1 MDYDETMKEGPGTM
15 ELRSKGITSEPP
27 QRALLKGCGFSD
39 SDMRLPM
46 IGIAN
51 SYSELSPG
59 HVHLREVSDWVKRG
73 VRYGGGTPLEFNTI
87 ALCDGLSGA
96 FVQHKEAQRYTLP
109 HRDLIADSIEMA
121 IEANQLDAMVCIGTC
136 DKIVPGMLMA
146 CARLGIPA
154 VFVFGGSMTPG
165 WHNGKMICGG
175 STEMI
180 EATGAYKAGT
190 LSHEDMEAMIENACP
205 TPGACGAMV
214 TGNSMGVI
222 AEALGMGLP
231 GSGTVP
237 ANDFRQLRLAQQ
249 AGEAIGNLVKG
260 NITARD
266 IITRESME
274 NAIRV
279 LCATGGSTNCV
290 LHIIAIAREA
300 GLDIDLAAI
309 DELSRTTP
317 HLAPLVPSGPYSVPQ
332 FFEAG
337 GVAGVMKRLE
347 KILNLDCVTVTG
359 RTVQENLASAKLLN
373 DEIIR
378 PLADPYKR
386 EGGIAVLKG
395 NLAPGGAVVKQ
406 SAVMPEMQRH
416 KGPAKC
422 FNSEEEAVNAIYEDQ
437 VNPGDIVV
445 IKYEGPKGGP
455 GMREMTTAIG
465 AIWGKNLQGSVSLI
479 TDGRFS
485 GAIRGPAIGYISPEA
500 AEGGPFAVVRDGD
513 ILEIDIPGRT
523 LTIHVPDGE
532 LSQRIAA
539 WTRPPYKVQKGCLK
553 MYERYAGSASRGAI
567 VEVPEE

>member
-1 MDYDETMKEGPGTM
+1 MDVLKEDTYIV
-15 ELRSKGITSEPP
+15 ELRSRGITAEPP
-27 QRALLKGCGFSD
+27 QRALLKGCGFTD
-39 SDMRLPM
+39 ADMQLPM

-51 SYSELSPG
+51 SFSELSPG
-59 HVHLREVSDWVKRG
+59 HLHLREVADWVKRG
-73 VRYGGGTPLEFNTI
+73 VRLGGGTPLEFNTI

-96 FVQHKEAQRYTLP
+96 FVQNKEAQRYTLP
-109 HRDLIADSIEMA
+109 HRDLIADSIEMS
-121 IEANQLDAMVCIGTC
+121 IEANQLDAVVCIGTC

-154 VFVFGGSMTPG
+154 VLVFGGSMTPG
-165 WHNGKMICGG
+165 RYKGKIICGG

-190 LSHEDMEAMIENACP
+190 LSDEDMEAIVENACP

-231 GSGTVP
+231 GSGTAP
-237 ANDFRQLRLAQQ
+237 ANDFRQLRLAQY
-249 AGEAIGNLVKG
+249 AGEAIVNLVKNG
-260 NITARD
+260 VTARD
-266 IITRESME
+266 IITKEAME

-279 LCATGGSTNCV
+279 LCAAGGSTNCV

-300 GLDIDLAAI
+300 GLHVDLDLI

-317 HLAPLVPSGPYSVPQ
+317 HLAPLVPSGPYSVPD

-347 KILNLDCVTVTG
+347 GILNLDCITVTG
-359 RTVQENLASAKLLN
+359 DTVRENLKSARIFD

-378 PLADPYKR
+378 PIDNPYKP

-395 NLAPGGAVVKQ
+395 NLAPEGSVVKQ

-422 FNSEEEAVNAIYEDQ
+422 FDSEEDAVDAIYADQ

-445 IKYEGPKGGP
+445 VRYEGPKGGP

-465 AIWGKNLQGSVSLI
+465 AIWGKGLQGSVSLV

-500 AEGGPFAVVRDGD
+500 AEGGPLAMVRDGD
-513 ILEIDIPGRT
+513 IIEINIPART
-523 LTIHVPDGE
+523 LTIHVSDEE
-532 LSQRIAA
+532 LAQRAAA
-539 WTRPPYKVQKGCLK
+539 WQRPALKVQKGCLR
-553 MYERYAGSASRGAI
+553 MYERFASSASRGAI
-567 VEVPEE
+567 IEVPET